1 MGDAEGGELVDFWR
15 RAVGLADKHRWKI
28 AFVVLR
34 ESDIESRSIWVA
46 SLEHRWSIHGA
57 CREHI
62 GGVWG
67 HEMGGKGK
75 PLRLTSQGLTHIP
88 E

>member
-1 MGDAEGGELVDFWR
+1 MGDAEGGVMVDFWR

-46 SLEHRWSIHGA
+46 SAEHRWSIVGA
-57 CREHI
+57 YTEHAGSI
-62 GGVWG
+62 
-67 HEMGGKGK
+67 
-75 PLRLTSQGLTHIP
+75 
-88 E
+88 